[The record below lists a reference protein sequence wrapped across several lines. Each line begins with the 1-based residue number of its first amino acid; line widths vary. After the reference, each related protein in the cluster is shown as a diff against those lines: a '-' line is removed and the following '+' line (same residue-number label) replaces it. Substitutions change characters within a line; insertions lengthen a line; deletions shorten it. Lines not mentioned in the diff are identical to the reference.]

1 MKTRI
6 PRIACAATACA
17 ALVVAAPARADQA
30 PAWQIAGRMGL
41 ATFIVVPESVAAD
54 AGFYERAIAALCP
67 AEASCWL
74 RFFTNSSGA
83 PLGLPLPEAIEREP
97 TAIFQRSAKNG
108 GRTMFR
114 WSCRLQ
120 VPGGG
125 DCF

>member
-1 MKTRI
+1 MTYAAAAALMLAG
-6 PRIACAATACA
+6 PACAEQSPA
-17 ALVVAAPARADQA
+17 AD
-30 PAWQIAGRMGL
+30 WQIAGRLGL
-41 ATFIVVPESVAAD
+41 ATFIVVPTASAAD
-54 AGFYERAIAALCP
+54 TAYYDRAIATLCP

-74 RFFTNSSGA
+74 RFFTNTTGA
-83 PLGLPLPEAIEREP
+83 TLGLPLPEAIEREP

-108 GRTMFR
+108 GKAMFR